1 MGDFFHPSMFSP
13 DALGLGQHNPASELI
28 QSVNPQSYVAN
39 LELED
44 VVKLNPH
51 VKLVYQRLQ
60 DATDQVVKGSQ
71 LQQKL
76 YEENFRLTT
85 QLTEFLKSTSERP
98 RSIILSFHISNSTIL
113 STVSLRNQIRGR
125 HQ

>member
-1 MGDFFHPSMFSP
+1 MADFFHPSMFSS
-13 DALGLGQHNPASELI
+13 DALGLGQHNPAAESI
-28 QSVNPQSYVAN
+28 QSINPQSFVAN
-39 LELED
+39 LDLED

-85 QLTEFLKSTSERP
+85 QLTEFLKSTSELP
-98 RSIILSFHISNSTIL
+98 RYFFYRFIFLFQHFY
-113 STVSLRNQIRGR
+113 
-125 HQ
+125 